1 MWLYLTTF
9 IQHVVQRDQY
19 RIQLIRIDA
28 ISTQSSRWDDHKR
41 AARPLSF
48 GRVKDFLRFS
58 HSIPFVHVDERET
71 ERGCVCVWHFTKQ
84 YTLFLV
90 HSTIYLIQVNECRKH
105 TNDKSCD
112 WLLFWE
118 STHTPCL
125 YLTDKTKSFKWFP
138 FRLILPIFIH
148 EEWMIKPKHFVYRNG
163 PSIPDT
169 LLCIF

>member
-1 MWLYLTTF
+1 MPLAHNHLAEMITKEPHGHYHLAEWKTF
-9 IQHVVQRDQY
+9 FAS
-19 RIQLIRIDA
+19 A
-28 ISTQSSRWDDHKR
+28 ILFLLCMLMRERQSV
-41 AARPLSF
+41 
-48 GRVKDFLRFS
+48 GV
-58 HSIPFVHVDERET
+58 
-71 ERGCVCVWHFTKQ
+71 CVCVWHFTEQ